1 MLREETLRGDAFT
14 LVVYVKT
21 LLLPPKHIFL
31 FLCCS
36 IPSVLVHPSQTAT
49 LTSPDKAK
57 HSQEEPSV
65 RMELHVLLI
74 PRCS

>member
-21 LLLPPKHIFL
+21 LLLPPSTFFSFSAVQFHQSL
-31 FLCCS
+31 FTR
-36 IPSVLVHPSQTAT
+36 PRQAT

>member
-21 LLLPPKHIFL
+21 LLLPPSTFFSFSAVQFHQSL
-31 FLCCS
+31 FTR
-36 IPSVLVHPSQTAT
+36 PRQ

-74 PRCS
+74 PHCS